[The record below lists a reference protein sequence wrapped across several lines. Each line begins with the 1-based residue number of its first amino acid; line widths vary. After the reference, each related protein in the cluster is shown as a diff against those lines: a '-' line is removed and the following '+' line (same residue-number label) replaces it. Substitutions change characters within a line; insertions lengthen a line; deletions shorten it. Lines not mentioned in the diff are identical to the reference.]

1 MTKHID
7 TLMEISDGHESLF
20 SEVSTDGSF
29 ESGDSDVSKDDFL
42 FDHVGEPEYKAEEL
56 K

>member
-20 SEVSTDGSF
+20 SEISTDGSF
-29 ESGDSDVSKDDFL
+29 ESGDSDVSKDDFCL
-42 FDHVGEPEYKAEEL
+42 IILESQNIKR
-56 K
+56 KN